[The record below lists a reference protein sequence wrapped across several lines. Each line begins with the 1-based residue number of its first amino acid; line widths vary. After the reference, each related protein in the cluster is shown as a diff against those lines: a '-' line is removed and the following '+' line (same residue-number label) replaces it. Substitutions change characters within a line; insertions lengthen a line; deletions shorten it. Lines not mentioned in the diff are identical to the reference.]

1 MAVSNPVND
10 VPYKEHKEFDI
21 TDAIIY
27 RKNDV
32 GRLLLRLTIGGL
44 MLIHGVNKMMF
55 GTEQISEILTR
66 AGIPP
71 FFTFGVFLGE
81 VVGPIMMIVGFK
93 ARIGAFLIALD
104 MLIAVLLVHASQ
116 LDEITPGGGWMVE
129 LNMLYLMGAIVV
141 IFLGSGKYS
150 VTKGAGPFD

>member
-1 MAVSNPVND
+1 MAVTNPIND
-10 VPYKEHKEFDI
+10 VPYKEHRDFDI
-21 TDAIIY
+21 TDAIMY

-32 GRLLLRLTIGGL
+32 GRLLLRFTIGGL
-44 MLIHGVNKMMF
+44 MLIHGVNKLLY
-55 GTEQISEILTR
+55 GTEGVTNILER

-71 FFTFGVFLGE
+71 FFSFGVFLGE
-81 VVGPIMMIVGFK
+81 VIGPIMMILGWK
-93 ARIGAFLIALD
+93 ARIGAFLVAID
-104 MLIAVLLVHASQ
+104 MLIAVLLVHAAQ
-116 LDEITPGGGWMVE
+116 LDELNPSGGWMVE